1 MPQVVLFADSAMRF
15 ARPLSIYRLATHL
28 RAHNISV
35 KNIWGWKALSPT
47 DFYNICKKFISTN
60 TLVVGISTTLLG
72 NRKHGFFGVSDDV
85 LRLRLQL
92 IRKLAPNAKII
103 VGGSQV
109 AEVPIS
115 AIPARELVDV
125 FVTGQGEESLLAIV
139 QAVQSN
145 TRFRTASISPP
156 IVTQDIYPYS
166 NFSNSKTEFVKEDCI
181 VPGEG
186 LGFEF
191 ARGCIFKCSFCT
203 YELTGKTRG
212 DYSKSYNLVREELI
226 ANYNN
231 HGTRHYN
238 IVDDLL
244 NDSEDKV
251 NLVLDVAESLPF
263 KIYYSGFIRLD
274 MLRRFPSMATKLKDS
289 GLISAF
295 MGIETVNDP
304 SGKAVGKGLG
314 RERIDEALNILKEKW
329 NKEVLVESG
338 LILGLPHDTTD
349 TKHQVL
355 EWLQSSPAKDVIQ
368 DISINALSINRY
380 RKISEIDKD
389 PGHFG
394 YTITDS
400 GWTTDNY
407 NSIQASADAK
417 WVIEEHYRNR
427 KYNKLSAGNNL
438 KMDLFT
444 YIYLLSIS
452 DRPQDIMDVMLYDRS
467 SAWKD
472 HNDWNNYV
480 NQLFNT
486 HRERYLN
493 LLLEKT

>member
-35 KNIWGWKALSPT
+35 QNIWGWKALSPS
-47 DFYNICKKFISTN
+47 DFYNICKKFIGED

-72 NRKHGFFGVSDDV
+72 NQKHGFFGVTDDV

-92 IRKLAPNAKII
+92 IRKLAPNVKIV

-115 AIPARELVDV
+115 TIPARELVDV
-125 FVTGQGEESLLAIV
+125 FVTGQGEESFLAIV
-139 QAVQSN
+139 QASQSN
-145 TRFRTASISPP
+145 TRFRTVSVDPN
-156 IVTQDIYPYS
+156 IVTQDTYPYS
-166 NFSNSKTEFVKEDCI
+166 EFATSKTEFVKQDCI

-186 LGFEF
+186 LSFEF

-212 DYSKSYNLVREELI
+212 DYSKNVDLVREELI
-226 ANYNN
+226 ANYNE
-231 HGTRHYN
+231 HGTQHYN

-274 MLRRFPSMATKLKDS
+274 MLRRFPTMATKLKDS
-289 GLISAF
+289 GLVGAF
-295 MGIETVNDP
+295 MGIETINDA
-304 SGKAVGKGLG
+304 SGRAVGKGLG
-314 RERIDEALNILKEKW
+314 KERINEALHVLKEKW
-329 NKEVLVESG
+329 QQQVMVESG
-338 LILGLPHDTTD
+338 LILGLPHDTSD
-349 TKHQVL
+349 TKYQVL
-355 EWLQSSPAKDVIQ
+355 EWLRSTPVCDVIR
-368 DISINALSINRY
+368 DISINPLGINRY
-380 RKISEIDKD
+380 RKISEIDKE
-389 PGHFG
+389 PAKFG
-394 YTITDS
+394 YTITES
-400 GWTTDNY
+400 GWITDNY
-407 NSIQASADAK
+407 NSEQAGIDAK
-417 WVIEEHYRNR
+417 WVTNEYYKDR
-427 KYNKLSAGNNL
+427 KYNNL
-438 KMDLFT
+438 AVDYKMDLFT
-444 YIYLLSIS
+444 LPYLLSIANN
-452 DRPQDIMDVMLYDRS
+452 PKEIMDVVLRDQS
-467 SAWKD
+467 TTWQD

-480 NQLFNT
+480 NQLFRT